1 MFFIVGQIIFQ
12 EEMAEFIM
20 VENSEQVCT
29 MINSNT
35 KDIIQLLTHLFRL
48 YNSFT
53 FFSGERLEALNNYLS
68 IIALTICL
76 LQYILVCNK
85 S

>member
-1 MFFIVGQIIFQ
+1 MGQTIFQ
-12 EEMAEFIM
+12 EEMAEFVM
-20 VENSEQVCT
+20 VENSEQACT

-35 KDIIQLLTHLFRL
+35 KDIIQPLTHLFGL
-48 YNSFT
+48 CNSFV
-53 FFSGERLEALNNYLS
+53 FFSGEGLEALNNYLS
-68 IIALTICL
+68 IVALTICL